1 MKIEVLYPEIC
12 CLFGDKANMRYFEM
26 CLPEAEFIKTPVSE
40 MPRFLSEDVD
50 MVYFGSC
57 SESNQEKILR
67 RLKGH
72 EDRINELIEK
82 GVVFLMTGN
91 TFEIM
96 GKYIEKTDGEK
107 IEGLGIFDFY
117 AKRTIPK
124 RYNSLF
130 LGKFGEMEI
139 VGYTS
144 RFSHCYDISEKDT
157 FLNVTKGYG
166 STVEAKTE
174 GIRRNNLFGTYLL
187 GPFLIQNPMFTAFLM
202 KKLGYEE
209 PQLAFKDDIVKA
221 YNVRLAQFKTDIVFA
236 E

>member
-12 CLFGDKANMRYFEM
+12 CLFGDKANMRYLEM
-26 CLPEAEFIKTPVSE
+26 CLPDAEFIKTPVSE
-40 MPRFLSEDVD
+40 MPRFLTEDVD

-57 SESNQEKILR
+57 SESNQERILS

-72 EDRINELIEK
+72 EQRIKELIDK

-96 GKYIEKTDGEK
+96 GEYIKKPDGEK

-117 AKRTIPK
+117 AERTIPK

-130 LGKFGEMEI
+130 LGKYGDMEI

-144 RFSHCYDISEKDT
+144 RFSHCYGIKNEDN
-157 FLNVTKGYG
+157 FLTVTKGYG
-166 STVEAKTE
+166 STVDAKTE
-174 GIRRNNLFGTYLL
+174 GINRNNLFGTYLL
-187 GPFLIQNPMFTAFLM
+187 GPFLIQNPMFTENLM
-202 KKLGYEE
+202 KKLGVEN
-209 PQLAFKDDIVKA
+209 PQLAFKEDIMKA
-221 YNVRLAQFKTDIVFA
+221 YHVRLKEFKTDIVFA

>member
-26 CLPEAEFIKTPVSE
+26 CLPDAEFIKTPVSE
-40 MPRFLSEDVD
+40 MPRFLTEDVD

-57 SESNQEKILR
+57 SESNQERILS
-67 RLKGH
+67 RLKGY
-72 EDRINELIEK
+72 EARINELIDK
-82 GVVFLMTGN
+82 GVIFLMTGN

-96 GKYIEKTDGEK
+96 GKYIEKPDGEK
-107 IEGLGIFDFY
+107 IDGLGIFDFY

-144 RFSHCYDISEKDT
+144 RFSHCYNIDEKDN
-157 FLNVTKGYG
+157 FLTVTKGYG
-166 STVEAKTE
+166 STVDAKTE

-202 KKLGYEE
+202 KKLGCEE
-209 PQLAFKDDIVKA
+209 PELAFKDDIIKA
-221 YNVRLAQFKTDIVFA
+221 YEVRLSQFKTDIVFA

>member
-26 CLPEAEFIKTPVSE
+26 CLPDAEFIKTPVSE
-40 MPRFLSEDVD
+40 MPRFLTEDVD

-57 SESNQEKILR
+57 SESNQERILN

-72 EDRINELIEK
+72 ENRINELIDK
-82 GVVFLMTGN
+82 GVIFLMTGN

-96 GKYIEKTDGEK
+96 GKYIEKPDGEK
-107 IEGLGIFDFY
+107 IDGLGIFDFY

-144 RFSHCYDISEKDT
+144 RFSHCYDINEKDN
-157 FLNVTKGYG
+157 FLTVTKGYG
-166 STVEAKTE
+166 STVDAKTE

-187 GPFLIQNPMFTAFLM
+187 GPFLIQNPMFTAYLM
-202 KKLGYEE
+202 KKLGCQE
-209 PQLAFKDDIVKA
+209 PELAFKNDIIKA
-221 YNVRLAQFKTDIVFA
+221 YEVRLAQFKTDIVFA

>member
-26 CLPEAEFIKTPVSE
+26 CLPGAEFIKTPVSE
-40 MPRFLSEDVD
+40 MPRFLTEDVD

-57 SESNQEKILR
+57 SESNQERILS
-67 RLKGH
+67 RLKGY
-72 EDRINELIEK
+72 EQRIKDLIDK
-82 GVVFLMTGN
+82 GVIFLMTGN

-96 GKYIEKTDGEK
+96 GEYIQKPDGEK
-107 IEGLGIFDFY
+107 ISGLGIFDFY
-117 AKRTIPK
+117 SERTIPK

-130 LGKFGEMEI
+130 IGKYENMEI

-144 RFSHCYDISEKDT
+144 RFSHCYGIKQEDN
-157 FLNVTKGYG
+157 FLSVTKGYG

-174 GIRRNNLFGTYLL
+174 GIHRNNLFGTYLL
-187 GPFLIQNPMFTAFLM
+187 GPFLIQNPLFTEYLM
-202 KKLGYEE
+202 KKLGVENPE
-209 PQLAFKDDIVKA
+209 LAFKEDIMKA
-221 YNVRLAQFKTDIVFA
+221 YDVRLNEFKTDIVFA

>member
-40 MPRFLSEDVD
+40 MPRFLTEDVD

-57 SESNQEKILR
+57 SESNQERILS

-72 EDRINELIEK
+72 EARINELIEK
-82 GVVFLMTGN
+82 GVIFLMTGN

-96 GKYIEKTDGEK
+96 GKYIEKPDGEK

-144 RFSHCYDISEKDT
+144 RFSHCYDIDEKDN

-166 STVEAKTE
+166 STVHAKTE

-202 KKLGYEE
+202 KKLGCEE
-209 PQLAFKDDIVKA
+209 PELAFKDDIVKA
-221 YNVRLAQFKTDIVFA
+221 YEVRLAQFKTDIVFA

>member
-26 CLPEAEFIKTPVSE
+26 CLPDAEFVKTPVSE
-40 MPRFLSEDVD
+40 MPHFLTEDVD

-57 SESNQEKILR
+57 SESNQERILS

-72 EDRINELIEK
+72 EQRIKELIDK

-96 GKYIEKTDGEK
+96 GEYIKKTDGEK

-117 AKRTIPK
+117 AERTIPK

-130 LGKFGEMEI
+130 LGKYGDMEI

-144 RFSHCYDISEKDT
+144 RFSHCYGIKNEDN
-157 FLNVTKGYG
+157 FLTVTKGYG
-166 STVEAKTE
+166 STVDAKTE
-174 GIRRNNLFGTYLL
+174 GINRNNLFGTYLL
-187 GPFLIQNPMFTAFLM
+187 GPFLIQNPMFTEHLM
-202 KKLGYEE
+202 KKLGVEN
-209 PQLAFKDDIVKA
+209 PQLAFKEDIMKA
-221 YNVRLAQFKTDIVFA
+221 YHVRLKEFKTDIVFA

>member
-40 MPRFLSEDVD
+40 MPRFLTEDVD

-57 SESNQEKILR
+57 SESNQERILS

-72 EDRINELIEK
+72 EARINELIEK
-82 GVVFLMTGN
+82 GVIFLMTGN

-96 GKYIEKTDGEK
+96 GKYIEKPDGEK

-144 RFSHCYDISEKDT
+144 RFSHCYDIAEKDN
-157 FLNVTKGYG
+157 FLDVTKGYG
-166 STVEAKTE
+166 STVDAKTE

-202 KKLGYEE
+202 KKLGCEE
-209 PQLAFKDDIVKA
+209 PELAFKDDIVKA
-221 YNVRLAQFKTDIVFA
+221 YEVRLAQFKTDIVFT

>member
-40 MPRFLSEDVD
+40 MPKFLTEDVD

-57 SESNQEKILR
+57 SESNQERIIS

-72 EDRINELIEK
+72 EERIRELIDK
-82 GVVFLMTGN
+82 GVIFLLTGN
-91 TFEIM
+91 TFDIM
-96 GKYIEKTDGEK
+96 GEFIKKPDGEK
-107 IEGLGIFDFY
+107 IEALGIFDFY
-117 AKRTIPK
+117 AERTIPK

-130 LGKFGEMEI
+130 LGKFGDMEI

-144 RFSHCYDISEKDT
+144 RFSHCYNIREDDN
-157 FLNVTKGYG
+157 FLSVTKGYG
-166 STVEAKTE
+166 STVDAKTE
-174 GIRRNNLFGTYLL
+174 GIHRNNLFGTYLL
-187 GPFLIQNPMFTAFLM
+187 GPFLIQNPQFTAFLM
-202 KKLGYEE
+202 KKLGVENPE
-209 PQLAFKDDIVKA
+209 PAFSKDIMKA
-221 YNVRLAQFKTDIVFA
+221 YEVRLEEFKKDIVFA